1 MGGAAIN
8 VPGGEAF
15 FRHERPS
22 HRVAATSGANPAT
35 HPPLRM
41 TETFFSLQ
49 GEGVDIGLPTVF
61 LRLTGCSLRCAWCDT
76 AYSFYG
82 GSDATIDEVVA
93 KAESWPARRACVT
106 GGEPLDQEE
115 ACVELMRRLLER
127 GWDVVLE
134 TSGGVAIDKAVRL
147 APRAKLRISLDVKCP
162 SSNMQERNVWS
173 NLDLLEPH
181 DQVKLVIADA
191 GDYEYAKEVLRAR
204 PFRAQAILNPMWTPP
219 SDAPGLRILEKRGQ
233 VESGHAT
240 VDLRWVAERVLAD
253 GLDVRVGTQ
262 LHKLI
267 WGMEKGR

>member
-1 MGGAAIN
+1 
-8 VPGGEAF
+8 
-15 FRHERPS
+15 
-22 HRVAATSGANPAT
+22 
-35 HPPLRM
+35 M

-82 GSDATIDEVVA
+82 GTDMTVEEVVA

-115 ACVELMRRLLER
+115 ACLALMQTLLDR
-127 GWDVVLE
+127 GWHVVLE
-134 TSGGVAIDKAVRL
+134 TSGGIAIDRA
-147 APRAKLRISLDVKCP
+147 AKLTPRERLLVSLDVKCP
-162 SSNMQERNVWS
+162 SSNMQERNVWT
-173 NLDLLEPH
+173 NLELLAPH
-181 DQVKLVIADA
+181 DQVKFVIADER
-191 GDYEYAKEVLRAR
+191 DYEYAKEVLRTR
-204 PFRAQAILNPMWTPP
+204 PFSAQPILNPMWTPP
-219 SDAPGLRILEKRGQ
+219 ADAPGLRVLEKRGQ
-233 VESGHAT
+233 VTEGHAK

-262 LHKLI
+262 LHKVI